1 MQKSFYRNLAG
12 LAILAIG
19 LFIQL
24 MLFDRYCHIQRNS
37 LWLSLLYNSIPAI
50 MLAFAGMIGKRRRTG
65 VAIVAALLIVCDI
78 WLIANCMYFRVNG
91 LFVTWQVALQA
102 THLRGFE
109 SSLLACWSWKL
120 AAFPLIS
127 IVSLGLFAWLR
138 TDRRWDK
145 GDWLSAACWTLV
157 IGTLYLASVPLKY
170 HNRRNESNPFSKQWF
185 SLTTVPDNEGDLC
198 SAEYTEHIYMKM
210 HSSITYLL
218 TFFKDAIVP
227 KAQLHLTEVDYARMA
242 SLVAPTNYEK
252 APEAHLLYILVESM
266 EGWIM
271 DATDIHGNP
280 ICPNILR
287 WADSRPA
294 IRSNNV
300 ISQKVYGESGDGQL
314 ICATGLLPINEGLTC
329 NLYGA
334 NIYPNFAHFY
344 PQSAVISPTTYM
356 YNRSVTTYSYGFRE
370 LIEPQ
375 KETPWWD
382 DHAVVDSTIA
392 YLSRANEP
400 ACVMA
405 LTVDS
410 HMPFTSHNADV
421 DWPDSLPDL
430 EAHYIRSFRHVDNE
444 LGRLLAWVDTAA
456 CMQGATVVITG
467 DHYTWY
473 EGFSGRPRACPLI
486 ITSPSITQDIWAE
499 NMYQMDIFTTL
510 LDVLGQNGYYWQGL
524 GGSALRID
532 MSLPQEEQ
540 PDRPHFWLESLYIS
554 NLLIRSNYFAGVE

>member
-12 LAILAIG
+12 FAVVAIS

-24 MLFDRYCHIQRNS
+24 MLFDRYCHIERNS
-37 LWLSLLYNSIPAI
+37 LYLSVLYNSIPAI
-50 MLAFAGMIGKRRRTG
+50 LLGGLCIIGKKRTG
-65 VAIVAALLIVCDI
+65 IAIAALLLIICNI

-91 LFVTWQVALQA
+91 LFVTWQVAQQA
-102 THLRGFE
+102 SQLHGYE

-120 AAFPLIS
+120 ATFPLLS
-127 IVSLGLFAWLR
+127 LVSFGVFAWLR
-138 TDRRWDK
+138 ENKHWTNANI
-145 GDWLSAACWTLV
+145 AAAVSWTLV
-157 IGTLYLASVPLKY
+157 VLTLYLASVPLKY

-210 HSSITYLL
+210 HSGLTYLL

-227 KAQLHLTEVDYARMA
+227 KAELHLTEENYARMA
-242 SLVAPTNYEK
+242 ALIGENNQENAPD
-252 APEAHLLYILVESM
+252 AHLLYILVESM

-271 DATDIHGNP
+271 EATDTHGNP

-287 WADSRPA
+287 WANSRPA

-314 ICATGLLPINEGLTC
+314 ICSTGLLPINEGLTC
-329 NLYGA
+329 NLYGS
-334 NIYPNFAHFY
+334 NTYPNFAHFY
-344 PQSAVISPTTYM
+344 PQSAIVSPTTYM
-356 YNRSVTTYSYGFRE
+356 YNRSVTTYSYGFRQI
-370 LIEPQ
+370 IEPQ

-392 YLSRANEP
+392 FLSRAKEP

-410 HMPFTSHNADV
+410 HMPFTSHNAEV
-421 DWPDSLPDL
+421 DLPDSLPEM

-444 LGRLLAWVDTAA
+444 LGRLLTWADTAA
-456 CMQGATVVITG
+456 CMQNATIVLTG

-473 EGFSGRPRACPLI
+473 EGFSGRPRCCPLVM
-486 ITSPSITQDIWAE
+486 TSPTITEHIWAE

-524 GGSALRID
+524 GASALRTD

-540 PDRPHFWLESLYIS
+540 PDRQHSWLESLYIS
-554 NLLIRSNYFAGVE
+554 NLLIRSNYFAGK